1 MKMNFNIHFEAD
13 GIIDY
18 LDKLEALANDKSN
31 IQNFL
36 RDAGYD
42 LHRRYIRP
50 IMPKWNPNLVYSPL
64 EPEHQI
70 FEMEEG
76 ISSLELLYTGFT
88 RFERAGKLRLI
99 FKEFAVNEDIFSGH
113 LERDYAFFQETG
125 IDHKVSP
132 NKYKPTHLHF
142 VERGTKEF
150 ETEFHYKTMAYL
162 DKLMHLER
170 WDRVNPNIT
179 LYDYE

>member
-1 MKMNFNIHFEAD
+1 MNSNINVEAD
-13 GIIDY
+13 GVIDY
-18 LDKLEALANDKSN
+18 FEKLEALANDKSN

-42 LHRRYIRP
+42 LHQRYIRP
-50 IMPKWNPNLVYSPL
+50 LMPTWNPNLIYSPM

-70 FEMEEG
+70 FEIGEV
-76 ISSLELLYTGFT
+76 SSLDLLYTGFT
-88 RFERAGKLRLI
+88 RIEKAGKLRHL
-99 FKEFAVNEDIFSGH
+99 FKEFAVNGDIFSGH

-125 IDHKVSP
+125 IDHKVNP
-132 NKYKPTHLHF
+132 HKYQPTHLHF

-170 WDRVNPNIT
+170 WDRVNPNFII
-179 LYDYE
+179 YDYE